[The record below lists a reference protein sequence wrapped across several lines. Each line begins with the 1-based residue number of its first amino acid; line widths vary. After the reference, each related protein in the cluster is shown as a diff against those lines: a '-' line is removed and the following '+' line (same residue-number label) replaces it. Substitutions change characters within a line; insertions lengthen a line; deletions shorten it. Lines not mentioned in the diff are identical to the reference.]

1 MLDIMS
7 EISIENKDLFN
18 EARLKQL
25 MKEEGLAAVVG
36 FSPAN
41 VRYMSGYYNIDMHLL
56 PEIMHAVIWPLEGE
70 PTFMGYENNNP
81 FRTFIS

>member
-1 MLDIMS
+1 MLDVMS

-25 MKEEGLAAVVG
+25 MKEDGLSAVIG

-41 VRYMSGYYNIDMHLL
+41 VVYLSGYYNLDMHRLL
-56 PEIMHAVIWPLEGE
+56 LV
-70 PTFMGYENNNP
+70 
-81 FRTFIS
+81 